1 MDNREAPL
9 IKTKTS
15 GAQQSTDKAP
25 RRASAVPKKA
35 KLGRPSQ
42 RNPGETR
49 ANILTGALKCFTE
62 KGFAA
67 TTFAAVGRE
76 AGLTGPAIYQYFD
89 SKGALYAATL
99 EHIYEVLVPDIGTA
113 LIENHNF
120 KTRLHQILQLTVDL
134 HESNPAATAFLSSLP
149 VEVRQEPTLKQHL
162 SNRSSTVLSA
172 LTQVFDE
179 AKASGEISPA
189 RSTESLSMFFFGSV
203 MGLCLYH
210 HASQKTAMREAV
222 EVFFDII
229 EGRLLID

>member
-1 MDNREAPL
+1 MTNRETSL
-9 IKTKTS
+9 TKTRAAS
-15 GAQQSTDKAP
+15 AQKPAKAAH
-25 RRASAVPKKA
+25 RRAAAAPKKA

-49 ANILTGALKCFTE
+49 SKILASALKCFTE

-99 EHIYEVLVPDIGTA
+99 EHIYEVLVPDISIA
-113 LIENHNF
+113 LIDNQNF
-120 KTRLHQILQLTVDL
+120 KARLHQILLLTADL

-172 LTQVFDE
+172 LTRVFDD
-179 AKASGEISPA
+179 AKTSGEISSA
-189 RSTESLSMFFFGSV
+189 RSTDSLSMFFFGSV

-210 HASQKTAMREAV
+210 HASQKTAMREAI
-222 EVFFDII
+222 EVFLDIV
-229 EGRLLID
+229 EGKLLSD